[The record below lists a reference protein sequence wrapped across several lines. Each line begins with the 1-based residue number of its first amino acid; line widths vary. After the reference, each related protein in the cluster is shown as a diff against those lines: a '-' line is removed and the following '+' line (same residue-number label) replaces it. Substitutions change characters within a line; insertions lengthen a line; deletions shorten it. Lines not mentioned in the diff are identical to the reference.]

1 MTPTHILVPIEWVDD
16 LIESYRKIPSWAWDD
31 GDVQGMKILNQ
42 IKDLPKVDLSEEGI
56 KSKGEAMIEGAN
68 PTFNMTTT
76 DKTIMGALKIAAFK
90 GYLQCAK
97 DLLNTKP

>member
-56 KSKGEAMIEGAN
+56 QNIVGSKS
-68 PTFNMTTT
+68 
-76 DKTIMGALKIAAFK
+76 L
-90 GYLQCAK
+90 GYNGFERSAYEDGYKDCAK